1 MYAVPRDDA
10 LFCFDKNARTPS
22 LEFLQPVTAP
32 IVTMEDRAPN
42 VAAAAMITPHV
53 QSLPA
58 ELACTKRVL
67 SAVYVFAVR
76 GRRRPRVELMAGVV
90 ATKAS
95 AQNCT
100 KVDVAEAG
108 GLFASLWW

>member
-1 MYAVPRDDA
+1 
-10 LFCFDKNARTPS
+10 
-22 LEFLQPVTAP
+22 
-32 IVTMEDRAPN
+32 MEDRAPN

-58 ELACTKRVL
+58 ELTCTKRVL

-95 AQNCT
+95 ALNCT
-100 KVDVAEAG
+100 KVEVAEAD
-108 GLFASLWW
+108 GLFALLWWQKEGPRPFTATRLEGSSLAVVGG

>member
-1 MYAVPRDDA
+1 
-10 LFCFDKNARTPS
+10 
-22 LEFLQPVTAP
+22 
-32 IVTMEDRAPN
+32 MEDHAPN

-58 ELACTKRVL
+58 ELTCTKRVL
-67 SAVYVFAVR
+67 STIYAFTVR
-76 GRRRPRVELMAGVV
+76 GRRRPRVELKAGVV

>member
-1 MYAVPRDDA
+1 
-10 LFCFDKNARTPS
+10 
-22 LEFLQPVTAP
+22 
-32 IVTMEDRAPN
+32 MEDRAPN
-42 VAAAAMITPHV
+42 GAAAAMITPHV

-58 ELACTKRVL
+58 ELTCTKRVL

-76 GRRRPRVELMAGVV
+76 GRRRPRVELEAEVV

-100 KVDVAEAG
+100 KVNVAGAG

>member
-1 MYAVPRDDA
+1 MYAVPRDDT

-32 IVTMEDRAPN
+32 IVTMKDRAPN
-42 VAAAAMITPHV
+42 VAAAAMITTQV
-53 QSLPA
+53 QNLPA
-58 ELACTKRVL
+58 KLTCAKRVL
-67 SAVYVFAVR
+67 SSVYVFAAR
-76 GRRRPRVELMAGVV
+76 GSRRPRVELMAGVV

-108 GLFASLWW
+108 GLFARLWW